1 MLSII
6 AHNVLTVLVS
16 TIASEVAFSASER
29 MVGKKRCNLSFEAI
43 ETVVCLKYC
52 NLMDKRLHDHV

>member
-6 AHNVLTVLVS
+6 EHDVLTVLVS
-16 TIASEVAFSASER
+16 TIASEAAFSVSGR
-29 MVGKKRCNLSFEAI
+29 MVGKKRCNLPFEAI
-43 ETVVCLKYC
+43 ETVVCLKDC